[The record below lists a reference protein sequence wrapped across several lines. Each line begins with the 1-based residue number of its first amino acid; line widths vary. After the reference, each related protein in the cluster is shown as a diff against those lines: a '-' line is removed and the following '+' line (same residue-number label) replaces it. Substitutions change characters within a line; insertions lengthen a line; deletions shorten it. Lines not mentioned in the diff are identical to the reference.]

1 MVTAQQAR
9 DFRERPQDIADEV
22 WKKIESQL
30 LWEDRGDF
38 TLPYGI
44 SPEVRKQTIK
54 RIREQAGQHGWLLS
68 DFQDERHIHF
78 SIIRP
83 PGERSAD

>member
-1 MVTAQQAR
+1 MLTAKHAE
-9 DFRERPQDIADEV
+9 DFRERPQEIADEV

-38 TLPYGI
+38 TLPNGL
-44 SPEVRKQTIK
+44 SPEVKRQTIK
-54 RIREQAGQHGWLLS
+54 RIREQAELHGWFLP
-68 DFQDERHIHF
+68 DFQDETYIHF

-83 PGERSAD
+83 PSERSAD